1 MSQVADVIVV
11 RLQDDGDFEEFCRN
25 IDASKCKVIDA
36 GAGTSRH
43 PTQAI
48 IDVFTLYQANI
59 RSDRHSINEYRT
71 IATFGP
77 ATNRAMKSFTELASR
92 HFEIQNWYQANL
104 DKISAVY
111 CVTFGHD
118 ATLPSTLIGRRMP
131 GGMPIKILHPFPR
144 GNVIPSV
151 YDFTDNDLYH
161 KQMENAV
168 AVRRTILS
176 HI

>member
-1 MSQVADVIVV
+1 M

-36 GAGTSRH
+36 GAGKSRH

-59 RSDRHSINEYRT
+59 SKGRL

-77 ATNRAMKSFTELASR
+77 NTNRAMNSFIELASR
-92 HFEIQNWYQANL
+92 EYTVENWYKADIYQ
-104 DKISAVY
+104 ISAVY

-118 ATLPSTLIGRRMP
+118 ATLPTSLIGKRMP
-131 GGMPIKILHPFPR
+131 GGMSIKILHPFPR